1 MQWLFDRIS
10 QEPAVV
16 VGLVQ
21 AGIVL
26 GVSFGLDMTET
37 QTAAILAFTAAV
49 LAFVTRSQVSPVQK
63 GQ

>member
-1 MQWLFDRIS
+1 MRWLLDRIS
-10 QEPAVV
+10 QEPALV
-16 VGLVQ
+16 VGAVQ
-21 AGIVL
+21 ASIVL
-26 GVSFGLDMTET
+26 GVSFGLSLSQE